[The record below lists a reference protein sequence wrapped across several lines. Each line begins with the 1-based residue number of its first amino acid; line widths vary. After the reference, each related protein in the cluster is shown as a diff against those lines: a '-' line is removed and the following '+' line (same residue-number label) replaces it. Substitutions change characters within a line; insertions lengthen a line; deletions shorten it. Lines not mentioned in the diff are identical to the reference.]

1 MFFRP
6 AAPVSARIA
15 ILGLCSLAVVCHS
28 RTLVAAEWSL
38 QPWIDFTAGYD
49 DNPALATN
57 DPVSSSTFT
66 ITPSLRVQRN
76 TETTEMDLG
85 VLLSRTNFSAEE
97 FENLDE
103 QVVNFSSAFQTS
115 ERNTWG
121 LGIGYRRD
129 QVFDTLVDIS
139 SVTDELPTDID
150 IGLVDVPVSR
160 NTRRLEPSWTR
171 QLSERNELRL
181 GYAIEDV
188 GFSNRPGTDLQDYT
202 NQSLSVEFSRIIS
215 ATNTIDVVAN
225 VSAFRSSTDSDT
237 RGIAAGIT
245 HRFSERM
252 SGRFLLGV
260 QETEETTAT
269 QRGKSSGPV
278 LFASLERRT
287 EIGAF
292 DGLVSD
298 LVSPSGV
305 GQSVRSREIRVR
317 WRRDLSRRL
326 QFLLIFDAFRNK
338 VLEGNDPSV
347 DRRYADFASELSW
360 QVAPRWFING
370 AYRYRWQKFDAFPQS
385 SNSNSLFFGMTY
397 GLRRQA
403 IAR

>member
-6 AAPVSARIA
+6 ASSSSARIA

-28 RTLVAAEWSL
+28 RTLAAAEWSL
-38 QPWIDFTAGYD
+38 QPWIDFTARHD
-49 DNPALATN
+49 DNPDLATN

-76 TETTEMDLG
+76 TETTEMNLG

-97 FENLDE
+97 FEDLDE

-115 ERNTWG
+115 ERNTWE
-121 LGIGYRRD
+121 LGVGYRHD

-139 SVTDELPTDID
+139 SVTGTLPTDID

-160 NTRRLEPSWTR
+160 NARRLEPSWTR
-171 QLSERNELRL
+171 QLSERNALTFR
-181 GYAIEDV
+181 YAIEDV
-188 GFSNRPGTDLQDYT
+188 GFSNRQGTNLEDYD
-202 NQSLSVEFSRIIS
+202 NQSLSAEFSRIIS
-215 ATNTIDVVAN
+215 ARNTIDVVAN
-225 VSAFRSSTDSDT
+225 VSAFRSLTDSDT
-237 RGIAAGIT
+237 RGIAAGISHT
-245 HRFSERM
+245 FSERM

-269 QRGKSSGPV
+269 QRGKSSGPA
-278 LFASLERRT
+278 LFASLEQRT
-287 EIGAF
+287 EIGTL
-292 DGLVSD
+292 DGLVSE

-305 GQSVRSREIRVR
+305 GQSIRSREIRVR

-338 VLEGNDPSV
+338 VLEGDDPSV

-370 AYRYRWQKFDAFPQS
+370 GYRYRREKFDAFRRS
-385 SNSNSLFFGMTY
+385 SNSNSLFFGLVY